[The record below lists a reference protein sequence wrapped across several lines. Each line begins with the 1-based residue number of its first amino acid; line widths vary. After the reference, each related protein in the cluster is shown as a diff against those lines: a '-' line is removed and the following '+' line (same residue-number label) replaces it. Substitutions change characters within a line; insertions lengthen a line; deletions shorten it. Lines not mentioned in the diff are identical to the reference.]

1 MERYLVGNT
10 AVRGIEIREVE
21 YDRAVCLVPQT
32 VGISN
37 QKLCTLQRVGV
48 WDYIE
53 VDIEKGV
60 DVGAVA

>member
-10 AVRGIEIREVE
+10 VVRGIEIREVE
-21 YDRAVCLVPQT
+21 YDRAVCLVPQM
-32 VGISN
+32 VGILN
-37 QKLCTLQRVGV
+37 QKLCALQRVGV
-48 WDYIE
+48 WDYVK